1 MEVDRMADES
11 FETVDSLELR
21 INASAKDAADKIES
35 LSTSVANFGA
45 KVSSYIKDVSAF
57 ADAIGRISTALGN
70 MSGLK
75 NLRSVIGSAASAAGK
90 MKDKT
95 FQKQFNPAIP
105 PVRAANSVTG
115 RTRVVNWQGQGM
127 RRFNRTSDEIA
138 RDMNRGLNGTGMS
151 DKDLSARVSA
161 VREMIIR
168 NDENAVAEVKKLA
181 DSLAGGAGG
190 KNVSSLIQAL
200 NDVVGNHDIGVD
212 EKDIKGFG
220 ESLANVNQLLKD
232 AGAKF
237 RFAKWAN
244 KGTQERTSMIG
255 ADDLEHMGI
264 ASAEDLYEKVRA
276 NFYNYNKHTA
286 ELNKQGVRSDDELSA
301 RIFGSMM
308 DDVYASEEVV
318 KPVVDKVKEEV
329 ASVSSATGELD
340 MLRERAI
347 PDKTETQ
354 ERIEAL
360 TGIDRVA
367 TSAKES
373 AEAFKQLQSEED
385 AAWKSFNSWNKEQDK
400 YYKEDYG
407 GKSKTAQM
415 DLDWKMYE
423 AQNAAGMQDID
434 NTEAE
439 IAAWKSLGDEID
451 AATEKKKEFFE
462 VSSDAQ
468 DSGAGPNLGQHHKT
482 FEDFLREQG
491 KTDSEIAA
499 ELGEDWVARKYI
511 REAEGDSGAGPH
523 FQPIKRFEDYNGPDL
538 RAENARKT
546 EEFDAR
552 FSEILSKPN
561 ALKNI
566 HEGIRQL
573 GALGPGNTREYFAKL
588 RERWLADKASESGTG
603 AQDSAIAENAAATAS
618 SIQEAKDAQQDLGE
632 STRVTAEQFM
642 NENTQ
647 ADILKMKL
655 EGVGEELEEALNS
668 EDYDPAKISR
678 LADQYQKLSDK
689 IRETGAAAK
698 ETKGNTITLRGVLDA
713 VGKTLEKS
721 ILGQL
726 ARVARMRALRAVV
739 KGIASAFKEGIGN
752 MYQWSKGIGGSFA
765 GAMDT
770 LASKTMLAKNSVAAA
785 FAPAIQAI
793 IPLVSTV
800 VSWINAASN
809 ALAQFF
815 ALLNGQTTWTRA
827 TESVEEWAA
836 ATKKGTGGAGKAVKD
851 LLADWDE
858 LNIIQSESGG
868 GGGGG
873 GSKAPDYK
881 SMFEE
886 VDMFD
891 DWTKDFETIKDI
903 VIAIGAGI
911 AAWFAVDTIQDFLT
925 KLGIAGG
932 KVDKIFTKIKQGI
945 VGAVLLKV
953 GFELAENAGE
963 DIAENGLTWENALK
977 GIGALI
983 AGGLGGYFVGSAI
996 GIGGPIG
1003 TILGLTITVAVGLN
1017 AYIDKKRQISYAGM
1031 AREAFGSTGT
1041 GGFNVEAFKKRVEK
1055 EFNKRMG
1062 HLSLSLETFE
1072 SYGTAKKNL
1081 EEARKALDD
1090 LSEYINGSKALT
1102 KEQAEEF
1109 KANWE
1114 TIYEALAQMHNAT
1127 WETINLGIADAMAA
1141 ELDESE
1147 EYLRELQKNL
1157 IEAARLTGGAQA
1169 AYEEEMRQINGRI
1182 VSGKATE
1189 EDWDRYEVLQE
1200 VVGESDVSKSLG
1212 KMQEWSDT
1220 LKGFDFGN
1228 GEEAIENATKFVQEM
1243 GSVYSDAKKEVKDW
1257 QKTQK
1262 EAIEAASKELE
1273 SYNKLGY
1280 FEGREEEY
1288 DRAKKALEDYSEV
1301 VKDTAESNMDEIER
1315 VQNETYDRVFN
1326 QILMGA
1332 VKNTANGGSIDQ
1344 YLDEVQP
1351 ILDELEKAGFEIPEK
1366 FERIT
1371 YDGIQDFKELVTHL
1385 LGNEVNGEWYAN
1397 ELIPLLKERLG
1408 EEGWSEFS
1416 KTLPVTGKELMD
1428 AALVGIEPYEIKAT
1442 AKPEDAFKF
1451 DGFTAETAEVV
1462 ADQVELSGGYI
1473 DEDTED
1479 WSLAD
1484 MESSGGG
1491 VGGTAPWFSGP
1502 SEESFEMDASGS
1514 GLATDDKVG
1523 EVGTA
1528 VGAGF
1533 GQLESLMNTAS
1544 TILRSIETYSRITAN
1559 KDFTVNVNASTGLG
1573 RVAARSAMRLAGVT
1587 GEGP

>member
-1 MEVDRMADES
+1 MADES

-57 ADAIGRISTALGN
+57 ADAIGKISTALGN

-151 DKDLSARVSA
+151 NKDLSARVSA

-181 DSLAGGAGG
+181 DALAGGAGG
-190 KNVSSLIQAL
+190 KNVSSLVQAL

-220 ESLANVNQLLKD
+220 ESLADVNQLLKD

-244 KGTQERTSMIG
+244 KGTQKRTSMIG

-276 NFYNYNKHTA
+276 NFYNYNKHAA

-308 DDVYASEEVV
+308 DSLYASEEV
-318 KPVVDKVKEEV
+318 KTPGVDKVKNEAAAV
-329 ASVSSATGELD
+329 ASSAE
-340 MLRERAI
+340 
-347 PDKTETQ
+347 
-354 ERIEAL
+354 
-360 TGIDRVA
+360 
-367 TSAKES
+367 ES
-373 AEAFKQLQSEED
+373 AEAFKQLQQEEN
-385 AAWKSFNSWNKEQDK
+385 AAWKSFEAWNREQDK

-407 GKSKTAQM
+407 GKNKKDQM
-415 DLDWKMYE
+415 NLDWRLHE

-439 IAAWKSLGDEID
+439 IAAWKALEDEID

-462 VSSDAQ
+462 VSGGTQ
-468 DSGAGPNLGQHHKT
+468 DSGAGPHLGQHHKT

-499 ELGEDWVARKYI
+499 ELGEDLVARKYI

-552 FSEILSKPN
+552 FSEILSRPN

-588 RERWLADKASESGTG
+588 RERWLADKAAEAGTG
-603 AQDSAIAENAAATAS
+603 ASQDSAIAENAAATAN

-647 ADILKMKL
+647 ADVLKMKL
-655 EGVGEELEEALNS
+655 EGVGNALEEAINS
-668 EDYDPAKISR
+668 EDYDPAKVAR
-678 LADQYQKLSDK
+678 LAEQYQKLSDK
-689 IRETGAAAK
+689 IRETGKAAK
-698 ETKGNTITLRGVLDA
+698 EAKGNTITLRGVLDA
-713 VGKTLEKS
+713 IGKTLEKS
-721 ILGQL
+721 VLGQL
-726 ARVARMRALRAVV
+726 ARVARMRALRGIV
-739 KGIASAFKEGIGN
+739 KGLASAFKEGIGN
-752 MYQWSKGIGGSFA
+752 LYQWSKGVGGSFA

-770 LASKTMLAKNSVAAA
+770 LASKTMLAKNSVATA

-793 IPLVSTV
+793 IPLISTV
-800 VSWINAASN
+800 VSWINTASN
-809 ALAQFF
+809 AIAQFF

-873 GSKAPDYK
+873 GGSKAPDYK

-891 DWTKDFETIKDI
+891 DWTKDFETIRDI

-932 KVDKIFTKIKQGI
+932 KVDRIFTKIKQGI

-1003 TILGLTITVAVGLN
+1003 TIFGLTITAAIGLN
-1017 AYIDKKRQISYAGM
+1017 AYIDKKRSISYSGM
-1031 AREAFGSTGT
+1031 ARAAFAQAGT
-1041 GGFNVEAFKKRVEK
+1041 GGLNVEKYKEHVEK
-1055 EFNKRMG
+1055 ELNKRMG
-1062 HLSLSLETFE
+1062 TLSISIDAFDT
-1072 SYGTAKKNL
+1072 YGTAKTNL
-1081 EEARKALDD
+1081 EAARKELD
-1090 LSEYINGSKALT
+1090 EMAQYVNGSKALT
-1102 KEQAEEF
+1102 KEDAEKF
-1109 KANWE
+1109 KENWNI
-1114 TIYEALAQMHNAT
+1114 IYEAIAQMHNAS
-1127 WETINLGIADAMAA
+1127 WETINLGIADAMKA
-1141 ELDESE
+1141 ELEESE
-1147 EYLRELQKNL
+1147 KYLRGLEKRLL
-1157 IEAARLTGGAQA
+1157 EAARLTGGAQA
-1169 AYEEEMRQINGRI
+1169 EWQEEMRQINGRI
-1182 VSGKATE
+1182 VKGNATE
-1189 EDWDRYEVLQE
+1189 EDFERYEVLSRMI
-1200 VVGESDVSKSLG
+1200 GGSNISKSLDT
-1212 KMQEWSDT
+1212 MNEWSKT
-1220 LKGFDFGN
+1220 IEGFDFGK
-1228 GEEAIENATKFVQEM
+1228 GPEAIENAQKFMEDM
-1243 GSVYSDAKKEVKDW
+1243 GGTYDNAIEEVRTW
-1257 QKTQK
+1257 EATQNA
-1262 EAIEAASKELE
+1262 AIEAAKEELE
-1273 SYNKLGY
+1273 TYNEMGF
-1280 FEGREEEY
+1280 FEGKEEEFNKAVQALEEY
-1288 DRAKKALEDYSEV
+1288 SGIVEKTAKKNYATIAELQQ
-1301 VKDTAESNMDEIER
+1301 DTYGRLFGQIVR
-1315 VQNETYDRVFN
+1315 GYVLN
-1326 QILMGA
+1326 QE
-1332 VKNTANGGSIDQ
+1332 NGGSGTQ
-1344 YLDEVQP
+1344 YFKEVEP
-1351 ILDELEKAGFEIPEK
+1351 LLKMLKEAGFEAPNIYDWLRPGEEDVFSKGKSFFDNIWDFLGGNDRLNNQQVEAKYAAGTNYGNTTTDWGTSQLREASIVLDLGGEDVEMNPSAVTITGNPELDIDDGYQLDGISPEK
-1366 FERIT
+1366 LNL
-1371 YDGIQDFKELVTHL
+1371 Y
-1385 LGNEVNGEWYAN
+1385 
-1397 ELIPLLKERLG
+1397 
-1408 EEGWSEFS
+1408 
-1416 KTLPVTGKELMD
+1416 
-1428 AALVGIEPYEIKAT
+1428 
-1442 AKPEDAFKF
+1442 
-1451 DGFTAETAEVV
+1451 
-1462 ADQVELSGGYI
+1462 ADQVDLSGGYV

-1573 RVAARSAMRLAGVT
+1573 RVAARSAMKLAGVT
-1587 GEGP
+1587 GEP

>member
-1 MEVDRMADES
+1 MADES

-95 FQKQFNPAIP
+95 FQKQFSPAIP
-105 PVRAANSVTG
+105 PVRAADSITG
-115 RTRVVNWQGQGM
+115 RTRVVNWQGQGA
-127 RRFNRTSDEIA
+127 RRFNQTSDDIA
-138 RDMNRGLNGTGMS
+138 RDINRSLNGTGMS
-151 DKDLSARVSA
+151 NKDLSARVSA

-168 NDENAVAEVKKLA
+168 NDENAVSEVKKLA
-181 DSLAGGAGG
+181 DELAGGAGG
-190 KNVSSLIQAL
+190 KNVSSIVQAL
-200 NDVVGNHDIGVD
+200 NDVIGKKFIGVK
-212 EKDIKGFG
+212 EEDIKGFG
-220 ESLANVNQLLKD
+220 ESLGSVNALLRD
-232 AGAKF
+232 SGAKF
-237 RFAKWAN
+237 RFGKWVP
-244 KGTQERTSMIG
+244 RTSPKYSSMV
-255 ADDLEHMGI
+255 APDDLESMGI
-264 ASAEDLYEKVRA
+264 SSAEDLYRKIVTDGYRF
-276 NFYNYNKHTA
+276 NGHSM
-286 ELNKQGVRSDDELSA
+286 ELGRQGAKSDEELSN
-301 RIFGSMM
+301 RLFGDLM
-308 DDVYASEEVV
+308 DRLYGSEEVSASGV
-318 KPVVDKVKEEV
+318 EKVKSNVEDATNSVKEQAAEWKEV
-329 ASVSSATGELD
+329 ASTIKEAGEAAKDFAVNADSGAGPHLEKYHRTYEDFIREKGLAENELRSS
-340 MLRERAI
+340 
-347 PDKTETQ
+347 
-354 ERIEAL
+354 
-360 TGIDRVA
+360 V
-367 TSAKES
+367 
-373 AEAFKQLQSEED
+373 
-385 AAWKSFNSWNKEQDK
+385 
-400 YYKEDYG
+400 
-407 GKSKTAQM
+407 
-415 DLDWKMYE
+415 
-423 AQNAAGMQDID
+423 
-434 NTEAE
+434 
-439 IAAWKSLGDEID
+439 ID
-451 AATEKKKEFFE
+451 A
-462 VSSDAQ
+462 
-468 DSGAGPNLGQHHKT
+468 DSGAGPNLRRYHRS
-482 FEDFLREQG
+482 FEE
-491 KTDSEIAA
+491 
-499 ELGEDWVARKYI
+499 
-511 REAEGDSGAGPH
+511 
-523 FQPIKRFEDYNGPDL
+523 YNGPDH
-538 RAENARKT
+538 T
-546 EEFDAR
+546 EENMRAVEEADAR
-552 FSEILSKPN
+552 FSEIMNRPN
-561 ALKNI
+561 ALANI
-566 HEGIRQL
+566 HKSIREL
-573 GALGPGNTREYFAKL
+573 GARGIGGTKEYFAEL
-588 RERWLADKASESGTG
+588 RNKWLMSKGTEQTGESEAEVAS
-603 AQDSAIAENAAATAS
+603 NAAEAS
-618 SIQEAKDAQQDLGE
+618 RNIQEARDAQEELNQSAG
-632 STRVTAEQFM
+632 VTAGQFM
-642 NENTQ
+642 EENEQ
-647 ADILKMKL
+647 ADILRMKL
-655 EGVGEELEEALNS
+655 DGVGQALEEAINS
-668 EDYDPAKISR
+668 EDYDPAKVAR
-678 LADQYQKLSDK
+678 LAEQYQKLSDK

-698 ETKGNTITLRGVLDA
+698 EAKGNTITLRGVLDA
-713 VGKTLEKS
+713 IGKTLEKS

-739 KGIASAFKEGIGN
+739 KGIANAFKEGIGN
-752 MYQWSKGIGGSFA
+752 MYQWSKGIGGTFA

-785 FAPAIQAI
+785 FAPAIQALV
-793 IPLVSTV
+793 PLISTV
-800 VSWINAASN
+800 VSWINTASN
-809 ALAQFF
+809 AIAQFF

-827 TESVEEWAA
+827 TESIEEWAA
-836 ATKKGTGGAGKAVKD
+836 AAKKGTGGAGKAVKD

-858 LNIIQSESGG
+858 LNIIQSETGG

-873 GSKAPDYK
+873 GKKTPDYK

-891 DWTKDFETIKDI
+891 DWTKDFETIRDI

-977 GIGALI
+977 GIGALV
-983 AGGLGGYFVGSAI
+983 AGGLGGYFVGNAI

-1017 AYIDKKRQISYAGM
+1017 AYIDKKRKISYAGM
-1031 AREAFGSTGT
+1031 AKEAFGSTGT

-1081 EEARKALDD
+1081 EDAKKALDD
-1090 LSEYINGSKALT
+1090 LSKYINGSKAIT

-1127 WETINLGIADAMAA
+1127 WKTINLGIADAMAA

-1220 LKGFDFGN
+1220 VKGFDFGN

-1243 GSVYSDAKKEVKDW
+1243 GGVYSDAKKEVKDW
-1257 QKTQK
+1257 QKTQ
-1262 EAIEAASKELE
+1262 EDAIEAASKELE

-1288 DRAKKALEDYSEV
+1288 ERAKKALEDYSEV
-1301 VKDTAESNMDEIER
+1301 VKDTAASNMEEIER
-1315 VQNETYDRVFN
+1315 VQDETYDRVFN

-1351 ILDELEKAGFEIPEK
+1351 ILDELEKAGFKIPEK

-1385 LGNEVNGEWYAN
+1385 MGNEVNGEWYAN

-1514 GLATDDKVG
+1514 GLATDESVG

-1533 GQLESLMNTAS
+1533 GQIESLMNTAS
-1544 TILRSIETYSRITAN
+1544 SILRSIENYSRITAN
-1559 KDFTVNVNASTGLG
+1559 KDFLVNVNASTGLG
-1573 RVAARSAMRLAGVT
+1573 RVAARSAMQLAGVT

>member
-1 MEVDRMADES
+1 MADES

-115 RTRVVNWQGQGM
+115 RTRVVNWQGQGT
-127 RRFNRTSDEIA
+127 RRFSQTSDEIA
-138 RDMNRGLNGTGMS
+138 REMNSRLNGSGMTS
-151 DKDLSARVSA
+151 KDLSARISA
-161 VREMIIR
+161 VREMIIK

-181 DSLAGGAGG
+181 DALAGGAGS
-190 KNVSSLIQAL
+190 KNVSSLIREL
-200 NDVVGNHDIGVD
+200 NEEIGRKFIGVK
-212 EKDIKGFG
+212 ESDINGFG
-220 ESLANVNQLLKD
+220 ESLSAANAVLEN

-237 RFAKWAN
+237 RFGKTVPKSSPKYA
-244 KGTQERTSMIG
+244 SMV
-255 ADDLEHMGI
+255 APDDLERFGV
-264 ASAEDLYEKVRA
+264 SKAEDLYKKILESY
-276 NFYNYNKHTA
+276 YNYNKHSDA
-286 ELNKQGVRSDDELSA
+286 LGEQRVRSDEQLSN
-301 RIFGSMM
+301 ILFGDLMEKL
-308 DDVYASEEVV
+308 YASEEV
-318 KPVVDKVKEEV
+318 KTPGVDKVKNEAAAV
-329 ASVSSATGELD
+329 AS
-340 MLRERAI
+340 
-347 PDKTETQ
+347 
-354 ERIEAL
+354 
-360 TGIDRVA
+360 
-367 TSAKES
+367 SAKES
-373 AEAFKQLQSEED
+373 AEAFKQLQQEEN
-385 AAWKSFNSWNKEQDK
+385 AAWKSFESWNKEQDK

-407 GKSKTAQM
+407 GKNKKDQM
-415 DLDWKMYE
+415 NLDWRLHE

-439 IAAWKSLGDEID
+439 IAAWKALEDEID

-462 VSSDAQ
+462 VSSGTH
-468 DSGAGPNLGQHHKT
+468 DSGAGPHLGQHHKT
-482 FEDFLREQG
+482 FEDFLRKSG
-491 KTDSEIAA
+491 KTDAEIAA

-588 RERWLADKASESGTG
+588 RERWLADKASEAGVGGT
-603 AQDSAIAENAAATAS
+603 QDSAIAENAAATAS
-618 SIQEAKDAQQDLGE
+618 SIQEAKEAQQDLGE

-655 EGVGEELEEALNS
+655 EGVGEELEEAINS

-836 ATKKGTGGAGKAVKD
+836 ATKKGAGGAGKAVKD

-858 LNIIQSESGG
+858 LNIIQSETGG

-891 DWTKDFETIKDI
+891 DWTKDFETIRDI

-911 AAWFAVDTIQDFLT
+911 AAWFALDTIQDFLT

-932 KVDKIFTKIKQGI
+932 KVDSIFTKLKQLV
-945 VGAVLLKV
+945 VGAVLMKV
-953 GFELAENAGE
+953 SFELAENAGE

-983 AGGLGGYFVGSAI
+983 AGGLGGYFIGSAI
-996 GIGGPIG
+996 GVGGPIG
-1003 TILGLTITVAVGLN
+1003 TIFGLTITAAVGLN

-1041 GGFNVEAFKKRVEK
+1041 GGFNVEAFKRRVEK

-1081 EEARKALDD
+1081 EDAKKALDD
-1090 LSEYINGSKALT
+1090 LSKYINGSKALT

-1243 GSVYSDAKKEVKDW
+1243 GGVYSDAKKEVTDW
-1257 QKTQK
+1257 QKTQE

-1301 VKDTAESNMDEIER
+1301 VKDTAASNMDEIER

-1385 LGNEVNGEWYAN
+1385 IGNEVNGEWYAN

-1416 KTLPVTGKELMD
+1416 KSLPVTGQDLMD
-1428 AALVGIEPYEIKAT
+1428 AALAGIEPYEIKAT

-1484 MESSGGG
+1484 LESSNNAGA
-1491 VGGTAPWFSGP
+1491 GGTAPWFSSP

-1523 EVGTA
+1523 EVGAA
-1528 VGAGF
+1528 VGDGF

-1544 TILRSIETYSRITAN
+1544 TILRSIEAYSRITAN

-1573 RVAARSAMRLAGVT
+1573 RVAARSAMKLAGVT
-1587 GEGP
+1587 GEP

>member
-1 MEVDRMADES
+1 MADES

-115 RTRVVNWQGQGM
+115 RTRVVNWQGQGT
-127 RRFNRTSDEIA
+127 RRFSQTSDEIA
-138 RDMNRGLNGTGMS
+138 REMNSRLNGSGMTS
-151 DKDLSARVSA
+151 KDLSTRISA
-161 VREMIIR
+161 VREMIIK

-181 DSLAGGAGG
+181 DALAGGAGS
-190 KNVSSLIQAL
+190 KNVSSLIREL
-200 NDVVGNHDIGVD
+200 NEEIGRKFIGVK
-212 EKDIKGFG
+212 ESDINGFG
-220 ESLANVNQLLKD
+220 ESLSAANAVLEN

-237 RFAKWAN
+237 RFGKTVPKSSPKYA
-244 KGTQERTSMIG
+244 SMV
-255 ADDLEHMGI
+255 APDDLERFGV
-264 ASAEDLYEKVRA
+264 SKAEDLYKKILESY
-276 NFYNYNKHTA
+276 YNYNKHSDA
-286 ELNKQGVRSDDELSA
+286 LGEQRVRSDEQLSN
-301 RIFGSMM
+301 ILFGDLMEKL
-308 DDVYASEEVV
+308 YASEEV
-318 KPVVDKVKEEV
+318 KTPGVDKVKNEAAAV
-329 ASVSSATGELD
+329 AS
-340 MLRERAI
+340 
-347 PDKTETQ
+347 
-354 ERIEAL
+354 
-360 TGIDRVA
+360 
-367 TSAKES
+367 SAKES
-373 AEAFKQLQSEED
+373 AEAFKQLQQEEN
-385 AAWKSFNSWNKEQDK
+385 AAWKSFESWNKEQDK

-407 GKSKTAQM
+407 GKNKKDQM
-415 DLDWKMYE
+415 NLDWRLHE

-439 IAAWKSLGDEID
+439 IAAWKALEDEID

-462 VSSDAQ
+462 VSSGTH
-468 DSGAGPNLGQHHKT
+468 DSGAGPHLGQHHKT
-482 FEDFLREQG
+482 FEDFLRKSG
-491 KTDSEIAA
+491 KTDAEIAA

-588 RERWLADKASESGTG
+588 RERWLADKASEAGVGGT
-603 AQDSAIAENAAATAS
+603 QDSAIAENAAATAS
-618 SIQEAKDAQQDLGE
+618 SIQEAKEAQQDLGE

-655 EGVGEELEEALNS
+655 EGVGEELEEAINS

-836 ATKKGTGGAGKAVKD
+836 ATKKGAGGAGKAVKD

-858 LNIIQSESGG
+858 LNIIQSETGG

-891 DWTKDFETIKDI
+891 DWTKDFETIRDI

-911 AAWFAVDTIQDFLT
+911 AAWFALDTIQDFLS
-925 KLGIAGG
+925 KLGVAGG
-932 KVDKIFTKIKQGI
+932 MVDSIFTKLKQLV

-953 GFELAENAGE
+953 SFELAENVGE

-977 GIGALI
+977 GIGTLI
-983 AGGLGGYFVGSAI
+983 AGGLGGYFMGKAI

-1003 TILGLTITVAVGLN
+1003 TILGLTIDAAIGLN
-1017 AYIDKKRQISYAGM
+1017 AYIDKKRSLSYSGM
-1031 AREAFGSTGT
+1031 AKAAFAQAGT
-1041 GGFNVEAFKKRVEK
+1041 GGLNIEKYKEHIEK
-1055 EFNKRMG
+1055 ELNKRMG
-1062 HLSLSLETFE
+1062 TLSISIDAFDT
-1072 SYGTAKKNL
+1072 YGTAKTNL
-1081 EEARKALDD
+1081 EAARKELD
-1090 LSEYINGSKALT
+1090 EMAQYVNGSKALT
-1102 KEQAEEF
+1102 KEDAEKF
-1109 KANWE
+1109 KENWNI
-1114 TIYEALAQMHNAT
+1114 IYEAIAQMHDAS
-1127 WETINLGIADAMAA
+1127 WETINLGIADAMKA
-1141 ELDESE
+1141 ELEESE
-1147 EYLRELQKNL
+1147 KYLHDLEKRLL
-1157 IEAARLTGGAQA
+1157 EAARLAGGAQA
-1169 AYEEEMRQINGRI
+1169 EWQEEMRQINGRI
-1182 VSGKATE
+1182 VKGRATD
-1189 EDWDRYEVLQE
+1189 EDFERYEVLSRL
-1200 VVGESDVSKSLG
+1200 VGGANVSESLET
-1212 KMQEWSDT
+1212 MNEWSKT
-1220 LKGFDFGN
+1220 IEGFDFGK
-1228 GEEAIENATKFVQEM
+1228 GPEAIENAQKFMEDM
-1243 GSVYSDAKKEVKDW
+1243 GGTYDNAIEEVRTW
-1257 QKTQK
+1257 EATQNA
-1262 EAIEAASKELE
+1262 AIEAAKEELE
-1273 SYNKLGY
+1273 TYNEMGF
-1280 FEGREEEY
+1280 FEGKEEEFKKAVQALEEY
-1288 DRAKKALEDYSEV
+1288 SGIVEKTAKKNYATIAELQED
-1301 VKDTAESNMDEIER
+1301 
-1315 VQNETYDRVFN
+1315 TYGRLFGQIVRGYVLN
-1326 QILMGA
+1326 QE
-1332 VKNTANGGSIDQ
+1332 NGGSGTQ
-1344 YLDEVQP
+1344 Y
-1351 ILDELEKAGFEIPEK
+1351 
-1366 FERIT
+1366 
-1371 YDGIQDFKELVTHL
+1371 FKEV
-1385 LGNEVNGEWYAN
+1385 E
-1397 ELIPLLKERLG
+1397 PLLKLLKEAGYEAPNIYDWLRPGEEDVFSKGKSFFDNIWDFLGGNDRLNNQQVEAKYAAGTNYGNTTTDWGTSQLG
-1408 EEGWSEFS
+1408 EASIVLDLSGEDVEMEPNVV
-1416 KTLPVTGKELMD
+1416 TLAGNPKLD
-1428 AALVGIEPYEIKAT
+1428 ADDGYQLDGIS
-1442 AKPEDAFKF
+1442 PEKLNLY
-1451 DGFTAETAEVV
+1451 
-1462 ADQVELSGGYI
+1462 ADQVDLSGGYV

-1484 MESSGGG
+1484 MESNGGG
-1491 VGGTAPWFSGP
+1491 GGGGYAPWFSGP

-1573 RVAARSAMRLAGVT
+1573 RVAARSAMKLAGVT
-1587 GEGP
+1587 GEP